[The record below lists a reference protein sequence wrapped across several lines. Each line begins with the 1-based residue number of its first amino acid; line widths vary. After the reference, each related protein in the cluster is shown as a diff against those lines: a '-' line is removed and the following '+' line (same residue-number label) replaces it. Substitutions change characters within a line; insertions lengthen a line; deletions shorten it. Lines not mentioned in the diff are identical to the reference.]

1 MWAAAS
7 RPSIPSS
14 WPRRRIRIV
23 DEDRRKT
30 WPVNSYSTK
39 GERRTDWFVKGVLK
53 YHRTLGTTLDTLI
66 DAGFVLRR
74 VEEFAPTR
82 KQLEQSPELTEEIE
96 RPMMLLISARKREP
110 R

>member
-1 MWAAAS
+1 
-7 RPSIPSS
+7 
-14 WPRRRIRIV
+14 
-23 DEDRRKT
+23 
-30 WPVNSYSTK
+30 
-39 GERRTDWFVKGVLK
+39 
-53 YHRTLGTTLDTLI
+53 LGTTLDTLI

-82 KQLEQSPELTEEIE
+82 KQLEQSPELAEEIE